1 MTQVVAPEAAPR
13 SRTAGDR
20 VRALVQGLGEVLIT
34 LGVVVLL
41 FGAYDL
47 FATGVYTAA
56 EQNRL
61 TGSLERQWSQPD
73 PVGVP
78 QTPTEPRVEPAI
90 GTGVAVLLIPALGSD
105 YSKVVVEGVGR
116 EDLKRGPGHYPGT
129 AMPGEVGNLVISGHR
144 TTYGAPFS
152 RLDELQ
158 AGDPVVVETR
168 DSWFVYAV
176 TTHQIVRPDQ
186 VEVTFAVPGDEAATP
201 TRAVLT
207 MITCNPRYSARQ
219 RLVVHGDLIETRSKA
234 QGPPDA
240 VRG

>member
-1 MTQVVAPEAAPR
+1 MTQVVAPPAAPF

-20 VRALVQGLGEVLIT
+20 VRTLVQGLGEVLIT
-34 LGVVVLL
+34 LGVIVLL

-47 FATGVYTAA
+47 FATGVYTAG
-56 EQNRL
+56 EQKRL
-61 TGSLERQWSQPD
+61 TGSLERQWAQPD

-78 QTPTEPRVEPAI
+78 QTPTQPRVEPSI
-90 GTGVAVLLIPALGSD
+90 GAGVAILFIPALGAD
-105 YSKVVVEGVGR
+105 FAKVVVEGVDR

-129 AMPGEVGNLVISGHR
+129 ALPGDVGNLVISGHR

-152 RLDELQ
+152 RLDELK

-168 DSWFVYAV
+168 DSWFVYSV
-176 TTHQIVRPDQ
+176 TTQQIVRPDQ
-186 VEVTFAVPGDEAATP
+186 IEVTFPVPGDEAATP

-219 RLVVHGDLIETRSKA
+219 RLVVHGDLIETRPKA
-234 QGPPDA
+234 DGPPDA
-240 VRG
+240 IRG